1 MPAHSDL
8 VGRADE
14 LARLGLLLTADT
26 ERAVVVHGEPG
37 VGKTTLIAQ
46 VCGQAAAE
54 GWQVVRVLGVEAE
67 ESYALG
73 GLNQLVWGLNEFTPG
88 LTERDRALLAPV
100 LDGDPDPTTSVL
112 PLVGA
117 VLNLLAFAARTKP
130 VLLAVDDVH
139 WLDSVSAEVLGGVGR
154 RLIHPRVRILTGRRV
169 PHQSVFSSPGW
180 SELHLA
186 PLNPADS
193 KHLLKRV
200 AGALPAA
207 TRAAVLAAASGN
219 PLALTELPRF
229 AGRIEL
235 GVGAMPLT
243 ERLLAAFGGR
253 LEQLDA
259 NVRAELLRAA
269 LDGIGGRAKSANR
282 TRYVM
287 RDVAPAVA
295 MGLLV
300 ADPSGEIVF
309 RHPLVPAA
317 VVHQASPDERR
328 DAHRDLA
335 GLYGDV
341 VVRRATHLAAAA
353 TTPDQGV
360 AELLGQAAQLSL
372 RRGGLP
378 AAVEWLRQA
387 AELST
392 EPDRRTAFLADAV
405 FAATRAGRI
414 GAARELLGGAE
425 TDTTEWALAALSDC
439 YHAIHADG
447 EVGSTHRRLLEVLT
461 RADAIDDMTLNR
473 LVNLVLS
480 ITSYADDD
488 QLRESTNA
496 ALRPLRSR
504 VSPVI
509 LLYQTGVDDIAVTT
523 NTIRTALG
531 SYVDWLSQLPSRW
544 VLLMSY
550 PAYCIDAAAEFRAP
564 LRVAFTQLSEHG
576 ASIDA
581 LEGGRVVVLDLIAT
595 GDWEQAQEVG
605 ASCLEMARQSQG
617 SELLRQLCLADLGL
631 LAASRGDLETARR
644 NAAEVTAWS
653 SPRGLR
659 YLLVLA
665 DRVAVRASLAEADYE
680 EAYRGAI
687 RIGQPGQFPRH
698 NIQVGEDMLDFV
710 EAAIRTGRLP
720 AARKHV
726 AEAIRLNLA
735 KVSPRAAALILAV
748 SAMTAA
754 DSEAGELY
762 LAALAHPGINERP
775 FEHARVCL
783 AQGMWLR
790 RRLRHTEARAPLE
803 RAAETFDRLGARP
816 WADRARA
823 ELRAAGAP
831 NKQSPSDVTTLSP
844 QERRIAEQA
853 SAGRTSKEIANQLS
867 LSSRT
872 VDVHLSNVFRKL
884 GVNRRSRLATALHEH
899 DRRTETEPEV
909 VLDGSVEPPDVGGHQ
924 RHEGAPRETG

>member
-1 MPAHSDL
+1 MPAHTDL

-14 LARLGLLLTADT
+14 LARLGKMLTDDAD
-26 ERAVVVHGEPG
+26 RAMVVHGEPG

-46 VCGQAAAE
+46 VCTQAAAD

-67 ESYALG
+67 EPFALG
-73 GLNQLVWGLNEFTPG
+73 GLNQLVFSLNEFTPG
-88 LTERDRALLAPV
+88 LTERDQALLAPV
-100 LDGDPDPTTSVL
+100 LDGDPDTTTSVL

-117 VLNLLAFAARTKP
+117 VLNLLAFAAQTTP

-180 SELHLA
+180 TELHLA
-186 PLNPADS
+186 PLNPVDS
-193 KHLLKRV
+193 KHLLERV

-207 TRAAVLAAASGN
+207 TRAAVLVAASGN

-243 ERLLAAFGGR
+243 ERLVAAFGGR

-269 LDGIGGRAKSANR
+269 LDGLADSTKSANR

-295 MGLLV
+295 AGLLV
-300 ADPSGEIVF
+300 ADPLGEIVF

-317 VVHQASPDERR
+317 VVHQARPEERR

-335 GLYGDV
+335 RLYDDV
-341 VVRRATHLAAAA
+341 LVRRASHLAAAA
-353 TTPDQGV
+353 TAPDQEV
-360 AELLGQAAQLSL
+360 ADLLGQAAQLSL

-378 AAVEWLRQA
+378 AAVEWLRRA

-392 EPDRRTAFLADAV
+392 EPDRRTAFLAEAV

-414 GAARELLGGAE
+414 GEAKGLLGNTDSDTAE
-425 TDTTEWALAALSDC
+425 WSLAVLSDC
-439 YHAIHADG
+439 YREIHTDG
-447 EVGSTHRRLLEVLT
+447 EVFSPHRQLLNTLT
-461 RADAIDDMTLNR
+461 KADAIDDMTLNR
-473 LVNLVLS
+473 LVNLLLS

-488 QLRESTNA
+488 RLRELTNA
-496 ALRPLRSR
+496 ALQPLRSR

-509 LLYQTGVDDIAVTT
+509 LLYQTGVDDVVDTT

-531 SYVDWLSQLPSRW
+531 GYVEWLSQLPSRW

-550 PAYCIDAAAEFRAP
+550 PAYCIDAMAGFRAP
-564 LRVAFTQLSEHG
+564 LRLAFTQLSEHG

-581 LEGGRVVVLDLIAT
+581 LEGGRVVVLDLIAN
-595 GDWEQAQEVG
+595 GDWERAQEVG
-605 ASCLEMARQSQG
+605 ASCLEMAQQDQG

-631 LAASRGDLETARR
+631 LAASMGDLETARR
-644 NAAEVTAWS
+644 NAAEVAAWS

-665 DRVAVRASLAEADYE
+665 DRVAVRAGHAEADYE
-680 EAYRGAI
+680 AAYQAAI
-687 RIGQPGQFPRH
+687 KIGQPGQFPRH

-710 EAAIRTGRLP
+710 EAAVRTGRLP
-720 AARKHV
+720 AAREHV
-726 AEAIRLNLA
+726 AEAVRLNLA
-735 KVSPRAAALILAV
+735 EVSPRVAALILAV
-748 SAMTAA
+748 SAIAA
-754 DSEAGELY
+754 SDSEAGQFY

-775 FEHARVCL
+775 FEHARVFL

-790 RRLRHTEARAPLE
+790 RRLRHTEARGPLE
-803 RAAETFDRLGARP
+803 RAAETFDLLGARP

-831 NKQSPSDVTTLSP
+831 NKDSPSDVTTLSP

-853 SAGRTSKEIANQLS
+853 SAGRTSKEIASQLS
-867 LSSRT
+867 LSPRT
-872 VDVHLSNVFRKL
+872 VDVHLSNAFRKL
-884 GVNRRSRLATALHEH
+884 GVNRRSRLTSALQEH
-899 DRRTETEPEV
+899 DRRLGSEPDAAGGL
-909 VLDGSVEPPDVGGHQ
+909 LDEP
-924 RHEGAPRETG
+924 RC